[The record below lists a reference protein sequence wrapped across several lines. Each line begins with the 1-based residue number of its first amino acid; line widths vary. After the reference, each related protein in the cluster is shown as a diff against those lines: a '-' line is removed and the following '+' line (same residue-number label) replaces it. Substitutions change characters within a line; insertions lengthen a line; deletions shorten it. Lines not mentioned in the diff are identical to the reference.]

1 MAESGIEL
9 LSVIHLV
16 GVAVFAVSGA
26 LAAARKGMDLF
37 GVVVIA
43 TVTAIG
49 GGTLRDLLLARHP
62 VFWITDTSHLV
73 VGFTAALLTVAY
85 ARRRRPPA
93 NALAIADAVG
103 LGFFVVAGA
112 EITLKLG
119 HPGIIVVLMGT
130 MTGVVGGVIR
140 DVLSAEIPF
149 IFRKGEIYATA
160 AIAGASIYILLVWS
174 GGSDLVASAGGIV
187 TIVGLRLAAIKWKF
201 RLPIIHIRPERPA
214 PSDELRDPADS

>member
-1 MAESGIEL
+1 MAESGIDL
-9 LSVIHLV
+9 LRGIHLI
-16 GVAVFAVSGA
+16 GVAVFAISGA

-43 TVTAIG
+43 TVTALG
-49 GGTLRDLLLARHP
+49 GGTVRDLLLARHP
-62 VFWITDTSHLV
+62 VFWITDTTNLV
-73 VGFTAALLTVAY
+73 ICVTAALLTVAY
-85 ARRRRPPA
+85 ARSRRPPA

-112 EITLKLG
+112 EIALKLG

-130 MTGVVGGVIR
+130 MTGVVGGVTR

-160 AIAGASIYILLVWS
+160 AIAGASIYILMIW
-174 GGSDLVASAGGIV
+174 GGASDFGASATGIT
-187 TIVGLRLAAIKWKF
+187 TIIAIRLAAITWKI
-201 RLPIIHIRPERPA
+201 RLPIIHIRQDRA
-214 PSDELRDPADS
+214 PSDDVRDPGGS